1 MTTAAPSTG
10 LCAKA
15 ARSFAAATLSPRA
28 TTAGVLDPRTAT
40 ARIARTHCRG
50 TFVTMGLCE
59 WLAQSVLPNGGFY
72 QAAAALLGILLLTSV
87 VTEVRVARDR
97 REGWETDRWLRLSV
111 YGFLC
116 LSLVVLVGE
125 LATMTVLLRQSA
137 SPVLQAVVGAS
148 LILGLVGVPGLA
160 LVGVMRDIVGSANVS
175 RWLRGAAL
183 YTAITAALVVGAFVL
198 PSALT
203 HQAGVGTP
211 TPPSSSP
218 HFGRAE
224 TSGPLETATP
234 DSQEAI
240 QCAHLPRDPSVPA
253 TLARAL
259 RSLWYGPGTFGTQI
273 AGCPGRIQIVSGRRA
288 AIAVGLDPRSMDPL
302 SLGVAGPS
310 GAGLLLGE
318 AASIARTLF
327 SREGALGAS
336 KRIDVEDGD
345 LYLLYTYSGTILL
358 IRRDLTNRYVV
369 LPPPVAA
376 YWHELIKERGEW
388 LWPQPSTAGEFA
400 FASDESDHAVA
411 AARCFSADN
420 CDSDTSNTHV
430 LLTPSKFTLAQIL
443 PFAPQV
449 YE

>member
-1 MTTAAPSTG
+1 
-10 LCAKA
+10 
-15 ARSFAAATLSPRA
+15 
-28 TTAGVLDPRTAT
+28 
-40 ARIARTHCRG
+40 
-50 TFVTMGLCE
+50 
-59 WLAQSVLPNGGFY
+59 VLPNGGFY
-72 QAAAALLGILLLTSV
+72 QSAAALLGILLLTSV

-137 SPVLQAVVGAS
+137 SPVLQAIVGAS
-148 LILGLVGVPGLA
+148 LILGLIGVPGLA
-160 LVGVMRDIVGSANVS
+160 LVGVMREIVGSANVS
-175 RWLRGAAL
+175 RWLRGVAL
-183 YTAITAALVVGAFVL
+183 YTAITAAIVVGAFVL

-218 HFGRAE
+218 NFGRAE
-224 TSGPLETATP
+224 TSGPPLETATP
-234 DSQEAI
+234 DSQEEI
-240 QCAHLPRDPSVPA
+240 QCARLPVDPSVPA

-273 AGCPGRIQIVSGRRA
+273 AGCPGRTQFVSGRRA
-288 AIAVGLDPRSMDPL
+288 AIAVGLDPRSMAPL

-345 LYLLYTYSGTILL
+345 LYLLYTHGGTILL
-358 IRRDLTNRYVV
+358 IRRDLTNRYIV

-376 YWHELIKERGEW
+376 YWHELVKERGEW
-388 LWPQPSTAGEFA
+388 LWPQPPTAGEGQVFT
-400 FASDESDHAVA
+400 FASDESDHVA
-411 AARCFSADN
+411 ATARCFSPDN
-420 CDSDTSNTHV
+420 CESDTSNMHV

-443 PFAPQV
+443 PYAPQLH
-449 YE
+449 E